1 MQIHVPAWTGSV
13 IVHTIVFL
21 ILFLLV
27 RPDTEIRGA
36 PGTERIWQMG
46 IVLDSDSDHSSVV
59 QMETVTIE
67 SPSTNETSG
76 GTKGSSEPPTDT
88 APEQVEPN
96 VNETENVIGQ
106 TATTS
111 DNPDSN
117 AQTTSKAGTEGIETG
132 TGTGKGS
139 SSGDGVTVKVFG
151 LEGTGHRFAFVF
163 DRSDTMSEHEGKP
176 IQAAKAELINAINS
190 LGSVHQFII
199 VFYNQDTLIYPEGD
213 RAARSIYAT
222 DENKELAK
230 RFVHS
235 IVPAGGTNHEEAI
248 SIAAKQKPDVI
259 FLLTDGEQKDDLSNP
274 QLDRITKA
282 TNGIQINVIQ
292 FGSGSEPRIRNYLK
306 LLAIQNA
313 GLYQY
318 IDVGKL

>member
-1 MQIHVPAWTGSV
+1 MQLHVPAWTGSV

-21 ILFLLV
+21 ILFLIV
-27 RPDTEIRGA
+27 RPDAEIRGA

-46 IVLDSDSDHSSVV
+46 IALDSDSDHSPVV
-59 QMETVTIE
+59 QMETVISE
-67 SPSTNETSG
+67 LQSANETSG
-76 GTKGSSEPPTDT
+76 GSEGTSKSPTET
-88 APEQVEPN
+88 PEQAETN
-96 VNETENVIGQ
+96 ADETENVIGPAA
-106 TATTS
+106 ATGDNS
-111 DNPDSN
+111 DTDNQP
-117 AQTTSKAGTEGIETG
+117 TTKMGTGGEGTG

-139 SSGDGVTVKVFG
+139 GSGDGATVNVFG

-163 DRSDTMSEHEGKP
+163 DRSDTMSEHEGRP
-176 IQAAKAELINAINS
+176 IQAAKAELIKAINS

-199 VFYNQDTLIYPEGD
+199 VFYNQDTLVYPEGE

-222 DENKELAK
+222 DENKESAS
-230 RFVHS
+230 RFVQS

-259 FLLTDGEQKDDLSNP
+259 FLLTDGEAKDDLSNP

-282 TNGIQINVIQ
+282 TSGIQINVIQ
-292 FGSGSEPRIRNYLK
+292 FGIGPEPRIRNYLK